1 MLRLNSLKSNILTD
15 KKEILK
21 SIQSINKGNKSLSN
35 TYTGEL
41 SDETFTKDNLYMIG
55 ISNHISNFLGKD
67 VEVFDEVL
75 FNEDIDV
82 LNSKIKKLKSETGDL
97 EFEIDS
103 GLNIQRDKHRN
114 FVDIKLKSKQL
125 QSDIDNAEY
134 LNKTYGI
141 GGDKL
146 HDLYNSFNALN
157 DTDEAEGE
165 GDGVDVILEQLSKK
179 KNRVNSN
186 VKGLES
192 DLDKLSKQK
201 LIIESTKGAKRED
214 LKTKEGKSKVW
225 SSNYNKLNSLVDD
238 LSSYSNYEKFS
249 NANGAEENLKGLN
262 DLSRK
267 VDGITTYID
276 DAIKDGRFVAETN
289 ITNTSTSTSSSNVSV
304 NVEQAKLSPYLLGG
318 LALGAILLAR
328 K

>member
-35 TYTGEL
+35 TYTGGL
-41 SDETFTKDNLYMIG
+41 SDETFTNDNLYMIG

-67 VEVFDEVL
+67 VEVFDEGL
-75 FNEDIDV
+75 FNEDVDA

-157 DTDEAEGE
+157 DTYEAEGE

-186 VKGLES
+186 VKVLES

-214 LKTKEGKSKVW
+214 LNNKEGKSKVW
-225 SSNYNKLNSLVDD
+225 SSNYNKLNSLIDE
-238 LSSYSNYEKFS
+238 LSSYSNYEEFS
-249 NANGAEENLKGLN
+249 NANGAEETLKGLN
-262 DLSRK
+262 DLSKK
-267 VDGITTYID
+267 VESITTYID
-276 DAIKDGRFVAETN
+276 DAIKDGRFVGETN

-304 NVEQAKLSPYLLGG
+304 NVEQSKLNPYLLGG
-318 LALGAILLAR
+318 LALGAILLVR

>member
-55 ISNHISNFLGKD
+55 VSNHISNFLGKD
-67 VEVFDEVL
+67 VKVFDEEL
-75 FNEDIDV
+75 FNKDV
-82 LNSKIKKLKSETGDL
+82 DALNSKIKKLKSETGDL

-103 GLNIQRDKHRN
+103 GLNIKRDKHRN
-114 FVDIKLKSKQL
+114 FVDLKLKSKEL

-165 GDGVDVILEQLSKK
+165 GDGVDV
-179 KNRVNSN
+179 
-186 VKGLES
+186 
-192 DLDKLSKQK
+192 
-201 LIIESTKGAKRED
+201 ED
-214 LKTKEGKSKVW
+214 EVTEL
-225 SSNYNKLNSLVDD
+225 
-238 LSSYSNYEKFS
+238 
-249 NANGAEENLKGLN
+249 
-262 DLSRK
+262 
-267 VDGITTYID
+267 
-276 DAIKDGRFVAETN
+276 
-289 ITNTSTSTSSSNVSV
+289 
-304 NVEQAKLSPYLLGG
+304 
-318 LALGAILLAR
+318 
-328 K
+328 